1 MTYIFG
7 NPITDAKYS
16 NNKLSIKEN
25 TQQQMLQ
32 IFIENK
38 KREISEKRLH
48 YSGVTLDVRAFIQTQ
63 IHIISTHACT
73 LYNHF

>member
-32 IFIENK
+32 IFIEK
-38 KREISEKRLH
+38 KKKKDLRKKT
-48 YSGVTLDVRAFIQTQ
+48 TLQW
-63 IHIISTHACT
+63 C
-73 LYNHF
+73 